1 MYSTMVP
8 IFMSQTIAGRG
19 WKVKHRNRG
28 HPLEKQGNMA

>member
-19 WKVKHRNRG
+19 GKVKHRNRG
-28 HPLEKQGNMA
+28 RPLDKPKKMV